1 MAYGQKK
8 GRQWKDCLPKG
19 ERECL
24 NVGLGLAKALNAIA
38 RLPLTALFE
47 QVDSLE
53 AFEDVAF
60 DDETGRALETFV
72 L

>member
-1 MAYGQKK
+1 VES
-8 GRQWKDCLPKG
+8 CLPKG
-19 ERECL
+19 KRGGL
-24 NVGLGLAKALNAIA
+24 DVGLSLAQALNAIA
-38 RLPLTALFE
+38 GLPLTTLLK
-47 QVDSLE
+47 QVDTLE